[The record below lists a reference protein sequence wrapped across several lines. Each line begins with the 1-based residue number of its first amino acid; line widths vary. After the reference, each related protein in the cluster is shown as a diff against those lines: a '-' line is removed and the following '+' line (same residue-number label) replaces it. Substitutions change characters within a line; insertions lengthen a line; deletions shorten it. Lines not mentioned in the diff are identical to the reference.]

1 MSVLRK
7 ETIEEIVREILDV
20 HETTLSAMND
30 LIVQFN
36 DSVILGFALD
46 EHKFMDDLEKVEDQF
61 YTMKEAL
68 NELIHDSD

>member
-36 DSVILGFALD
+36 DFVILGFALD

-61 YTMKEAL
+61 YTMNEAL